1 MDETKPMTQEV
12 GGRFLKKTG
21 RNFPGSSVVKTLP
34 SKAGGAASIPG
45 QGIRPHMLWHVTKSK
60 KKKRNLKIGTV
71 SSLSFLYT
79 QDLNISNDS
88 E

>member
-45 QGIRPHMLWHVTKSK
+45 QGIRPHMLWHLTKSK
-60 KKKRNLKIGTV
+60 KKKKRKEN
-71 SSLSFLYT
+71 
-79 QDLNISNDS
+79 
-88 E
+88 